1 MILKTMRKKKYD
13 VENSTETVET
23 YEINYISNIK
33 EINKV
38 FNYNELSTSVNLIF
52 NDNSSQIFLLSEKE
66 DNAEKMLYESVF
78 LLNDRGQTIER
89 LA

>member
-23 YEINYISNIK
+23 YEINHISNIK

-78 LLNDRGQTIER
+78 LLNDKGQTIER

>member
-78 LLNDRGQTIER
+78 LLNDKGQTIER